1 MQNSSSQVPKTAT
14 LQERALHCLMLCD
27 PLEKV
32 EQTTRLEADWLA
44 GLVSCQHDAAV
55 QQVAVPG
62 RPNSPELVAP
72 RELTKRS
79 AFTIEGRAA
88 LIHSLCHI
96 EFNAINLALDAIY
109 RFVGMPRD
117 YYSDWLKVA
126 REEAYHFQLLSEHLL
141 SLGFHYGDFVAHN
154 GLWEMAVET
163 DHDVMVRMA
172 LVPRVMEA
180 RGLDVTPSIMEKLG
194 KAGDNQA
201 VAILEIIHRDEV
213 GHVKIGTRWFRYVCE
228 QRKLEPLATFKH
240 LLQEYMKG
248 QLRGPF
254 DHVTRTQAGFTAD
267 ELAYLEGAG

>member
-1 MQNSSSQVPKTAT
+1 MQNISTQLQKTAT

-27 PLEKV
+27 PLQKV
-32 EQTTRLEADWLA
+32 EQTTQLEADWLA

-62 RPNSPELVAP
+62 RPNRPKLVAP

-141 SLGFHYGDFVAHN
+141 SLGFQYGDFVAHN

-180 RGLDVTPSIMEKLG
+180 RGLDVTPSIMEKLR

-213 GHVKIGTRWFRYVCE
+213 GHVKIGTRWFRHMCA
-228 QRKLEPLATFKH
+228 QRQLEPLTTFKH
-240 LLQEYMKG
+240 LLNEYMKG
-248 QLRGPF
+248 RLRGPF
-254 DHVTRTQAGFTAD
+254 DHATRTQAGFTAD